1 MRINVLV
8 IGGGFVGLTL
18 AAKLLKTN
26 SCHVTIIENDSS
38 RFSSLKNGK
47 YHVDEPGLHEILK
60 AGVTD
65 LRLNFVDSVSS
76 KLFDLIFV
84 CIGTLPTF
92 ISEGSSKQVADLTQ
106 VVEKCLKRDGLV
118 FLRSTLNIGATQK
131 FADQLKIF
139 ERSDAQVFSLPER
152 TAEGVALTELDSLPQ
167 IIGPTVNTNIGD
179 ARVYLTELGFELIEC
194 SDSRT
199 AEFVKLICN
208 AWRDTVFGI
217 SNEIALMAEQIGLD
231 SAEII
236 NAANYKYPRANIP
249 SPGPVG
255 GPCLFKDS
263 HILLE
268 SFDQNFKNQSIIASA
283 RSVNEKVESKIYKLL
298 SAHLDKSS
306 LDREILFIGAAFKGS
321 PKTNDIR
328 NGVTANIINK
338 IKGSNKPTLIKIW
351 DPTLGIESLNELS
364 VYYTNTLVE
373 MAPSVVVIGN
383 NSNEL
388 MTKDLLAFL
397 ANLSVETLIIDPWRS
412 YTNHVNVSADLY
424 QLGLGLV

>member
-1 MRINVLV
+1 
-8 IGGGFVGLTL
+8 
-18 AAKLLKTN
+18 
-26 SCHVTIIENDSS
+26 
-38 RFSSLKNGK
+38 
-47 YHVDEPGLHEILK
+47 
-60 AGVTD
+60 
-65 LRLNFVDSVSS
+65 
-76 KLFDLIFV
+76 
-84 CIGTLPTF
+84 
-92 ISEGSSKQVADLTQ
+92 
-106 VVEKCLKRDGLV
+106 
-118 FLRSTLNIGATQK
+118 
-131 FADQLKIF
+131 
-139 ERSDAQVFSLPER
+139 
-152 TAEGVALTELDSLPQ
+152 
-167 IIGPTVNTNIGD
+167 
-179 ARVYLTELGFELIEC
+179 
-194 SDSRT
+194 
-199 AEFVKLICN
+199 
-208 AWRDTVFGI
+208 
-217 SNEIALMAEQIGLD
+217 
-231 SAEII
+231 
-236 NAANYKYPRANIP
+236 
-249 SPGPVG
+249 
-255 GPCLFKDS
+255 
-263 HILLE
+263 
-268 SFDQNFKNQSIIASA
+268 
-283 RSVNEKVESKIYKLL
+283 VNEKVESKIYKLL